1 MRYQVKRDLSNG
13 VVDVHLQEDG
23 EEVQIIVGEW
33 CIGVITKKG
42 TLRLE
47 DSIPEDNEEGIQTT
61 EAEEIKVE

>member
-1 MRYQVKRDLSNG
+1 MRYQVKRDPSNG
-13 VVDVHLQEDG
+13 VVDVHLQEDDG
-23 EEVQIIVGEW
+23 EVQIFVGEW

-47 DSIPEDNEEGIQTT
+47 DSIPEDNEEGIQIT